1 MFSDL
6 RPMQV
11 IGYLAGVA
19 IVDAYAGGCV
29 LGSGRKLERGRL
41 SSKISSIKISAEGRE
56 IRVLPGTYST
66 AARVICTA
74 VAAVKKLRVYCERL
88 YIRFVI
94 RTVPGIWYTAAAQRA
109 KYSLRM

>member
-1 MFSDL
+1 
-6 RPMQV
+6 MQV

-56 IRVLPGTYST
+56 IRDQSATRYVFDGSTCDMYSSSS
-66 AARVICTA
+66 
-74 VAAVKKLRVYCERL
+74 CEEATRIL
-88 YIRFVI
+88 
-94 RTVPGIWYTAAAQRA
+94 
-109 KYSLRM
+109 